1 MAGESLYFKSSPGD
15 FNMQSSLS
23 THCLILQRNYKNEV
37 TEFVKKKQH
46 KKQTI
51 LFIIKSLEYH
61 FYIYSYKLYTC
72 SQQKLET
79 A

>member
-15 FNMQSSLS
+15 FNMQPRLS
-23 THCLILQRNYKNEV
+23 TTDLYYKETIKYEV
-37 TEFVKKKQH
+37 TEFVKKTDN
-46 KKQTI
+46 TI
-51 LFIIKSLEYH
+51 YH
-61 FYIYSYKLYTC
+61 NINKIFTVTVLLYSYKLYTY